1 MTIMDMSMTST
12 EKLVLLMEHKH
23 VLEDLTG
30 SYILSIMAS
39 LIIYNYFCK
48 DH

>member
-1 MTIMDMSMTST
+1 MIIMDMSMTNT
-12 EKLVLLMEHKH
+12 ERLVLLMEHKH
-23 VLEDLTG
+23 LLEEFTG

-39 LIIYNYFCK
+39 LIIYNFFCK